1 MIDLSTLKLDNLVV
15 TEMKHNMTYTF
26 AQEYNDP
33 QNYYWYK
40 EGFTKAEL
48 ERVYKQVE
56 SIPFQ
61 KATVIGGE
69 TSNELRSSSV
79 KWIPQTPEWRRLY
92 DKLMELAKDANDNM
106 WHFDLISAPELIQ
119 YTEYYDNANGH
130 YDWHQDIGPG
140 IPSQRKVSITVQ
152 LSEDN
157 EYEGGDL
164 EIWQGGKVVQSCQR
178 GAGVVVV
185 FPSYMMHRVTK
196 VTKGT
201 RRSFVLWVGGQH
213 YK

>member
-79 KWIPQTPEWRRLY
+79 KWIKQNQE
-92 DKLMELAKDANDNM
+92 
-106 WHFDLISAPELIQ
+106 
-119 YTEYYDNANGH
+119 
-130 YDWHQDIGPG
+130 
-140 IPSQRKVSITVQ
+140 
-152 LSEDN
+152 
-157 EYEGGDL
+157 
-164 EIWQGGKVVQSCQR
+164 
-178 GAGVVVV
+178 
-185 FPSYMMHRVTK
+185 
-196 VTKGT
+196 
-201 RRSFVLWVGGQH
+201 
-213 YK
+213 